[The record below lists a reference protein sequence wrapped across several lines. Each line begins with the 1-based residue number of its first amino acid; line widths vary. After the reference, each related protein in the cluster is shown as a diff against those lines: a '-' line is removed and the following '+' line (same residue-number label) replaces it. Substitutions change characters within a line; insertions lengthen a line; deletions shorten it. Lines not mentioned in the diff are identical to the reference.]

1 MTDGQTTV
9 EAQETTGM
17 GIGTKVFLILALLT
31 VIEYVIAVAKPTGQI
46 ALILVI
52 ALAKA
57 ALIVIYFMHIGALR
71 KGGHE

>member
-31 VIEYVIAVAKPTGQI
+31 AIEYVIAVAKPTGQI